1 MDNDIT
7 LAKKFSFFQDKTKNK
22 APQSKTTKR
31 IIKNFFMEYVV
42 KDKTMWTLPFSLPF
56 SKEDFSGVIAK

>member
-42 KDKTMWTLPFSLPF
+42 KDKTM
-56 SKEDFSGVIAK
+56 